1 MRAAVVP
8 DWLAEVVRP
17 KPAPLPWP
25 DMIRAALAIC
35 LPLGIAFAAGKTSI
49 GLLPAMGGL
58 LGSLTDRGGSYLNR
72 VKRVSA
78 VGVFGGAVGLA
89 VGSAIHGR
97 GWIAV
102 IALVVIAGVS
112 AVLSTIGDIGS
123 QVGLQLLVYASLG
136 IGPFGGLRPV
146 WHTAAGFLVGVVWA
160 LVLIL
165 PGWLLAPHGQDQRY
179 VAAVY
184 QALAGQL
191 AAIGTDAGTGAR
203 QAVTAAVNTAYDELL
218 SARAVAAGRNRTTMR
233 LIAALNASNQMSQAA
248 TTLGVAGNRP
258 PPMVIETVRRLAE
271 AIRTGSQPPMI
282 PPVWDTSPGALALRD
297 AMAGLARVLARD
309 WTPGDRTRAALAV
322 EAPPAAAG
330 SARDVVVDR
339 VLRVVGGG
347 QVSRTFLVRLMA
359 CMGVAGL
366 VSEVLPLQRSYWVPL
381 TVAIVLKPDYGSVF
395 ARALQRGI
403 GTIVGAVLGAVL
415 LAAVHGAWLLV
426 PFGVLAALLP
436 YGRNRNYGLL
446 ATFLTP
452 LVVVLVDLL
461 KPTGWRL
468 AGDRLVDTLI
478 GCAIVLVIGFAPWPM
493 AWYAQLPG
501 KFGQAALDVC
511 GYMREALG
519 ASAPSGSPVAA
530 ARSRRLRAT
539 YRALGDLRAEFQRT
553 MSEPPSVSRGATAWW
568 PALVGLEQVLDAVT
582 AVSLAVGR
590 GARVPDAGVGMLCRA
605 LDAVSRAASDGT
617 PVPSGLELPDDET
630 LEPVTE
636 AVRALLG
643 VLASGERLTAA

>member
-136 IGPFGGLRPV
+136 IGPFGALRPV

>member
-1 MRAAVVP
+1 
-8 DWLAEVVRP
+8 
-17 KPAPLPWP
+17 
-25 DMIRAALAIC
+25 MIRAALAIC